1 MAGDNTQTL
10 TSSSSTT
17 KSQSTADKAFK
28 GVGNLIKV
36 LPSGTVFIFQ
46 FLNPLLTSNGKCHT
60 SNKFLTG
67 ALLILCGLSCFFSSF
82 TDSYKGSDGKI
93 YYGIAT
99 IKGLYSFS
107 DLNSSSVNLSKYKLR
122 LGDFVH
128 AFFSLLVFGVIAM
141 LDSKIVSCFYPS
153 FESDEKAVNMALPVV
168 VGAIASAVFVVFPY
182 TRHGIGYPYSES
194 KENSSE

>member
-1 MAGDNTQTL
+1 MAGDNTQSL

-60 SNKFLTG
+60 FNKFLTG

-99 IKGLYSFS
+99 IK
-107 DLNSSSVNLSKYKLR
+107 
-122 LGDFVH
+122 
-128 AFFSLLVFGVIAM
+128 VIAL

-153 FESDEKAVNMALPVV
+153 FESDEKVVNMALPVV